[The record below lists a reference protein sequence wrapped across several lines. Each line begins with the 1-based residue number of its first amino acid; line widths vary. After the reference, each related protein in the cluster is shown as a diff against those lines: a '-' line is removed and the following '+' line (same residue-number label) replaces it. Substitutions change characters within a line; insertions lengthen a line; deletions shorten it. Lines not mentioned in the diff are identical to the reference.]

1 MCAFAMKEM
10 LVCVSMWSIDNA
22 CRYGIWIMKE
32 TGNNLLI
39 GRFEL
44 NNNTECVVGGAY
56 IILNQ

>member
-1 MCAFAMKEM
+1 MKEM
-10 LVCVSMWSIDNA
+10 LVCVSIWSIDNA

-39 GRFEL
+39 GRFAIL
-44 NNNTECVVGGAY
+44 NNNAERVVGGAY